1 MMDIWQAAY
10 WLALG
15 FVATAGCTPNAIIR
29 ADRRPCLI
37 DSATLKQNQHANTLS
52 SCAFS
57 ALEEVKVDATRRG
70 GKSGSYILGFVEF
83 DDQGKPWDP
92 EQERRLFDRM
102 KLESARQNQDLSII
116 TFVHGWKH
124 NAKESDTNVQA
135 FQNLLEAVTAA
146 ELQPTDTQPRK
157 VIGIYTGWRGETM
170 PSPVDNVTFWTRKD
184 AAQRVAEGSVRGL
197 LGKIRGFHDTLN
209 AGLPHD
215 RHGTLMLTIGH
226 SFGALVVYSALAQY
240 FIDRA
245 ASSTI
250 NAAYFPGRHV
260 APPPLTADEDP
271 RLIPAYGD
279 LVVLIN
285 PAFEAMRYDP
295 VRELADEQH
304 SLGPSQVAYAP
315 MQSPVLVEVTSIGKG
330 LLDGDSATGVA
341 FPIGR
346 AVSTGLEAT
355 ARDPLTH
362 ENERAEILQAIG
374 HYPPFWTHNLDITA
388 QQKLAWQTAG
398 RQLTLDQVD
407 ECQNLKVFENQ
418 SRVDGYLQPDWRRTF
433 RSGAVLT
440 PVKESKYDPNNPF
453 WVIKA
458 DPSVIADH
466 DDISNAVLENFVT
479 QMFMDIYLVKD
490 PGCRRVIDAR

>member
-1 MMDIWQAAY
+1 
-10 WLALG
+10 
-15 FVATAGCTPNAIIR
+15 
-29 ADRRPCLI
+29 
-37 DSATLKQNQHANTLS
+37 
-52 SCAFS
+52 
-57 ALEEVKVDATRRG
+57 
-70 GKSGSYILGFVEF
+70 
-83 DDQGKPWDP
+83 
-92 EQERRLFDRM
+92 M

-124 NAKESDTNVQA
+124 NAKKSDTNVQA

-285 PAFEAMRYDP
+285 PALRSHALRPSPRTRRRAAFARSVAGRLCADAEPSSGRGD
-295 VRELADEQH
+295 VDWQGLAQRQLRH
-304 SLGPSQVAYAP
+304 WP
-315 MQSPVLVEVTSIGKG
+315 G
-330 LLDGDSATGVA
+330 LPDRSCGEHRAGSDGSRSAHARKRT
-341 FPIGR
+341 R
-346 AVSTGLEAT
+346 
-355 ARDPLTH
+355 RDPSGDRPLPTV
-362 ENERAEILQAIG
+362 
-374 HYPPFWTHNLDITA
+374 LD
-388 QQKLAWQTAG
+388 
-398 RQLTLDQVD
+398 
-407 ECQNLKVFENQ
+407 
-418 SRVDGYLQPDWRRTF
+418 P
-433 RSGAVLT
+433 
-440 PVKESKYDPNNPF
+440 
-453 WVIKA
+453 
-458 DPSVIADH
+458 
-466 DDISNAVLENFVT
+466 
-479 QMFMDIYLVKD
+479 
-490 PGCRRVIDAR
+490 

>member
-1 MMDIWQAAY
+1 MMDVWHAGF

-15 FVATAGCTPNAIIR
+15 FVVTAGCTPNAIIR
-29 ADRRPCLI
+29 ADRHPCLI
-37 DSATLKQNQHANTLS
+37 DSAVLKQNQQANTPS
-52 SCAFS
+52 VCAFS
-57 ALEEVKVDATRRG
+57 ALEEVKVDATRPG

-92 EQERRLFDRM
+92 EQERLLFDRM
-102 KLESARQNQDLSII
+102 KLESTRQNQDLSII

-124 NAKESDTNVQA
+124 NAKELDTNVQA
-135 FQNLLEAVTAA
+135 FQSLLEAVTAA

-184 AAQRVAEGSVRGL
+184 AAQRVAEGSIRGL
-197 LGKIRGFHDTLN
+197 LGKIRGFHDTLD

-245 ASSTI
+245 AASTI

-295 VRELADEQH
+295 IRELAGEQH
-304 SLGPSQVAYAP
+304 SLGPSQAAYAP

-330 LLDGDSATGVA
+330 LLEGDWATGLA

-346 AVSTGLEAT
+346 ALSTGLEAT

-374 HYPPFWTHNLDITA
+374 HYQPFWTHDLDITE
-388 QQKLAWQTAG
+388 QKKLDWETKG
-398 RQLTLDQVD
+398 RQLTLNQAD
-407 ECQNLKVFENQ
+407 ECENLKVFEKQ
-418 SRVDGYLQPDWRRTF
+418 SRIYGYLQPGWQRTF
-433 RSGAVLT
+433 RSGAVLA
-440 PVKESKYDPNNPF
+440 PVKDSKYDPNNPF
-453 WVIKA
+453 WVINA

-466 DDISNAVLENFVT
+466 DDISNAVLENFVA
-479 QMFMDIYLVKD
+479 QLFMDIYLVKD